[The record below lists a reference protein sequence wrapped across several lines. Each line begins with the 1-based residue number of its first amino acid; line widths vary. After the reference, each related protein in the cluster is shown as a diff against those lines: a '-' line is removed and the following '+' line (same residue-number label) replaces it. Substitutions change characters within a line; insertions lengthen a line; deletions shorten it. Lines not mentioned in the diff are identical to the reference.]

1 MNTEKDNFISIIQCN
16 LNDSYYSIN
25 TYHDGDIYVSSVFPE
40 LKINLKD
47 IF

>member
-1 MNTEKDNFISIIQCN
+1 MVEQNGNIIQCN
-16 LNDSYYSIN
+16 LNDPYYSIN